1 MTGRSRRLPF
11 PIPTAALAALACA
24 AAACSTKSSDPAAR
38 ATTGEA
44 VGQSRNG
51 ASRLGDLSPF
61 RAIAADVSSMVG
73 SGDLPA
79 AKARIKDLEV
89 QWDAA
94 EAALKPR
101 APADWH
107 RLDKAIDRALAALR
121 APTPNAA
128 DSRQAVGD
136 LLQTMDNRGPAKP

>member
-38 ATTGEA
+38 APAGEA
-44 VGQSRNG
+44 VGQSRAG

-61 RAIAADVSSMVG
+61 RAITADVSSMVG

-128 DSRQAVGD
+128 GSRQAVGD
-136 LLQTMDNRGPAKP
+136 LLQTMDNLGPAKP